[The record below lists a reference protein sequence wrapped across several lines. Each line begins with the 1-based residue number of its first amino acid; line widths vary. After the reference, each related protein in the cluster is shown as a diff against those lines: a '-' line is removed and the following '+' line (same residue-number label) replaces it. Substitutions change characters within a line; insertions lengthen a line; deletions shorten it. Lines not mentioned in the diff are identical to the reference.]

1 MPRHYA
7 VMAGQKAPTGPRK
20 ARRNDRLRAV
30 FAPDPTVMAG
40 QSRPKDGVLSHAYV
54 PAIHVLLGAHP
65 KAWMPGT
72 SPGMTSPL
80 FNNAPLTQTCNFV

>member
-7 VMAGQKAPTGPRK
+7 VMAGQKAPTGPHK

-30 FAPDPTVMAG
+30 FAPD
-40 QSRPKDGVLSHAYV
+40 V

-72 SPGMTSPL
+72 SPGMTSSL